1 MEGKKSILTKVLA
14 TLLVVAI
21 ITIGIMGGFIFKIN
35 KDKNEEISQL
45 KEQVKKAS
53 ETSSELQGKLN
64 SIADIINSSKET
76 TTMVSKIDEN
86 KDWVY
91 DAEYKKDAKAE
102 SYVAEDKTYYARDIV
117 VPYININSSYA
128 SDSNTEIKKVFDD
141 AMKKYNEGVNDKM
154 TYVEQCNYRKYMKDN
169 HLSVTL
175 TYGVGAT
182 DVVVPD
188 YYTYNINLE
197 NGTQLSYED
206 AYKICGF
213 NDANIESKVE
223 EAITKVMKDELNG
236 VTFEDG
242 KNFDT
247 YNKQS
252 IDNYK
257 KSVANNTVKY
267 YISDNERLN
276 VVVVLS
282 IPAGIG
288 EFPHLITIE

>member
-154 TYVEQCNYRKYMKDN
+154 TYVDQCNYRKYMKDN

-213 NDANIESKVE
+213 NDGNIESKVE

-267 YISDNERLN
+267 CISDNGRLN

>member
-213 NDANIESKVE
+213 NDGNIESKVE

-267 YISDNERLN
+267 CISDNGRLN